1 MMGRMRIA
9 YLVHQYLPGHVG
21 GTEIYTHGLARRAA
35 AAGHDVIVLAYD
47 ECPSGNVAD
56 FVPRRRS
63 HEGVPVVE
71 FSYNLAVAP
80 SVARYEYDNPFV
92 AAQVRDVLASWD
104 PAVVH

>member
-9 YLVHQYLPGHVG
+9 YLVHHFFFKHAAA
-21 GTEIYTHGLARRAA
+21 TEIYTQGLARRAA
-35 AAGHDVIVLAYD
+35 AAGHDVVVLAYN

-104 PAVVH
+104 PDVV